1 MDKKT
6 FFENIRRE
14 ANVALT
20 KVFDKVEEVSKT
32 SALKLKI
39 TGLKSQIK
47 NYKTEMGEIAINSR
61 DKFKDFPEI
70 MTFFEKIKDVEEDIA
85 LKEEQIAKLREKEEA
100 EKKSSA

>member
-39 TGLKSQIK
+39 TSLKSQIK
-47 NYKTEMGEIAINSR
+47 DYQTEIGKMAFNNKG
-61 DKFKDFPEI
+61 KFKDFPEI
-70 MTFFEKIKDVEEDIA
+70 MIFFDKIKNVEEDIA
-85 LKEEQIAKLREKEEA
+85 LKEEQIAELKEKEES
-100 EKKSSA
+100 EKEEE

>member
-39 TGLKSQIK
+39 TSLKSQIK
-47 NYKTEMGEIAINSR
+47 DYQTEIGKMAFNNK

-70 MTFFEKIKDVEEDIA
+70 MTFFDKIKNVEEEIA
-85 LKEEQIAKLREKEEA
+85 LKEEQIAELKEKEEA
-100 EKKSSA
+100 EKEE

>member
-39 TGLKSQIK
+39 TSLKSQIK
-47 NYKTEMGEIAINSR
+47 NYQTEIGEIVFHNK

-70 MTFFEKIKDVEEDIA
+70 VNLLGKIKDIEEEIV
-85 LKEEQIAKLREKEEA
+85 LKEEQIAELKEKEEA
-100 EKKSSA
+100 EEKEN

>member
-39 TGLKSQIK
+39 TSLKSQIK
-47 NYKTEMGEIAINSR
+47 NYQTEIGEIAFHNK

-70 MTFFEKIKDVEEDIA
+70 VNLLGKIKDIEEEIV
-85 LKEEQIAKLREKEEA
+85 LKEEQIAELKEKEEA
-100 EKKSSA
+100 EEKEN